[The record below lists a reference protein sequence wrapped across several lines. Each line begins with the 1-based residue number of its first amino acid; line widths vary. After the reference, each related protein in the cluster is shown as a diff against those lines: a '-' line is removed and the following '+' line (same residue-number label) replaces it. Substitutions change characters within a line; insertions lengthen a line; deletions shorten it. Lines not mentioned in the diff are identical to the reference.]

1 MSLISRIRRL
11 IPSYAL
17 FPLIFALLWNQAV
30 YCGARIIAAGFPHY
44 DFTTHFDRLI
54 PVVPFFTS
62 IYFLAFPFWAIGY
75 ILCVRIGRDQ
85 AMTLLCGD
93 FLAKG
98 VCLIFFLLLPTT
110 NIRPEIAGRGIWETL
125 LLWLY
130 RTDSPD
136 NLFPSIHCLVSW
148 LCFAGMRRPPPI
160 PVLWQAAALFM
171 ALLVFLSTLF
181 TRQHVIADVLGAVV
195 IGEAC
200 YRIASIPRVRDCYG
214 RMVSAFVFRQNTNLR
229 RNRNRSD
236 SSARSPH

>member
-1 MSLISRIRRL
+1 MALILHIRHL
-11 IPSYAL
+11 IPSYAA
-17 FPLIFALLWNQAV
+17 FPLFFALLWNQAV
-30 YCGARIIAAGFPHY
+30 YYGARIATASFPHY
-44 DFTTHFDRLI
+44 DLTTYFDRLI

-62 IYFLAFPFWAIGY
+62 IYFLAFPFWTIGY
-75 ILCVRIGRDQ
+75 ILCARIGRDQ

-130 RTDSPD
+130 QTDSPD

-148 LCFAGMRRPPPI
+148 LCFAGIRRQPTI
-160 PVLWQAAALFM
+160 PLPCQAATLFM

-181 TRQHVIADVLGAVV
+181 TRQHVIADVLGAIV

-200 YRIASIPRVRDCYG
+200 YRIASLPRVRGCYG
-214 RMVSAFVFRQNTNLR
+214 KIVSPFVFRQNST
-229 RNRNRSD
+229 
-236 SSARSPH
+236 P

>member
-1 MSLISRIRRL
+1 MALILHIRHL
-11 IPSYAL
+11 IPSYAA
-17 FPLIFALLWNQAV
+17 FPLFFALLWNQAV
-30 YCGARIIAAGFPHY
+30 YYGARIATASFPHY
-44 DFTTHFDRLI
+44 DLTTYFDRLI

-110 NIRPEIAGRGIWETL
+110 NIRPEITGHGIWKTL

-148 LCFAGMRRPPPI
+148 LCFAGMRRQPAI
-160 PVLWQAAALFM
+160 PVPWQAVALFM

-214 RMVSAFVFRQNTNLR
+214 RIVSTFVFRQNKHLR